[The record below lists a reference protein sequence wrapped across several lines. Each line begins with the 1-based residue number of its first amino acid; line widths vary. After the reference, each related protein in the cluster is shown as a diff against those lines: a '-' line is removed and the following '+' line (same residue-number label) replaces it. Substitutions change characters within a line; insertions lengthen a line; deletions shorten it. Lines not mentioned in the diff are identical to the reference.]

1 LKCPQCGNETPD
13 AQWNC
18 VHCRINVYWASQHFD
33 ELARIRKQH
42 GDPASPPTPSFLRKV
57 HKSAMDDRS
66 GRGGDIEHRVR
77 QIARMTMHEKTE
89 PGQPSGS

>member
-1 LKCPQCGNETPD
+1 
-13 AQWNC
+13 
-18 VHCRINVYWASQHFD
+18 VYWASQHFD
-33 ELARIRKQH
+33 ELAQIRKQH